1 MSGIPL
7 VNQIPGLGQP
17 LPMNFRAVKMV
28 EHPQGLS
35 FNAPNAGSSSGQL
48 PQLPRAPI
56 ITVNQ
61 TSSTSAPTS
70 TAPIWRTPNIYNQ
83 IAAAGETVVS
93 TTVFSVND
101 ALNWQAPGLT
111 IKPGEQV
118 WMDTNAVGSWQ
129 AGNVVSDANGVSS
142 SSTLTSGLSIGST
155 GAGALASIA
164 FYSKF
169 PTNALI
175 GYVGTPPTPMLATL
189 LQITS
194 CLQQA
199 RLTLWPTL
207 NTTRAISPVSSSCAS
222 LSFAERA
229 TSQDQA
235 VQ

>member
-1 MSGIPL
+1 
-7 VNQIPGLGQP
+7 
-17 LPMNFRAVKMV
+17 MNFRAVKMV

-175 GYVGTPPTPMLATL
+175 GYVGTPPTPMLAPAANQSDPNAFLVGDTL
-189 LQITS
+189 TNYQL
-194 CLQQA
+194 
-199 RLTLWPTL
+199 PTTGAL
-207 NTTRAISPVSSSCAS
+207 NFMANLEYHTGNISGIQLV
-222 LSFAERA
+222 RIII
-229 TSQDQA
+229 
-235 VQ
+235 VR